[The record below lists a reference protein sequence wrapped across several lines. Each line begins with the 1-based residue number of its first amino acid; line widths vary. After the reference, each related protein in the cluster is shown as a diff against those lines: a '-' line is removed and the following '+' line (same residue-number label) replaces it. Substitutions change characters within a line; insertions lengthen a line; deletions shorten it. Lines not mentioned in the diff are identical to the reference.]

1 MKRFISLVLCVI
13 MCISVFTA
21 TAGQVYALGD
31 AGAIFKVTNSEFV
44 NDEITYT
51 VKLAAGQTKV
61 TGAIVKVAFDSSVL
75 EVVESHAAGSYNA
88 DGDFVEN
95 VAGVYETG
103 LVYNEPG
110 VCALAYMNA
119 NGFTIGNSGADLF
132 VIKFRAISEERP
144 MTSVEFVC
152 SEFITDDGNDENDIK
167 KATDG
172 LQSISTHS
180 FHTLSMPRV
189 TEVNSVNDG
198 LRVVWAESVGATS
211 YTLYRK
217 EAGASAWTLLSSDIG
232 VSTEYIDNDI
242 VKGTEYYYT
251 VSSANSFGSTEYDE
265 TGLAGMNFGSIESL
279 NAVAVENG
287 AKISWS
293 ALDGATSYEVYRKLN
308 VTANW
313 QKVTTV
319 STTEYVDTSIA
330 SGVLYDYK
338 VKAVSGKYSADM
350 SCDPA
355 SVKFIAVPETTVSN
369 SFDGIEIYFEEV
381 GGAEKYVIEKKVVGG
396 EYSVIA
402 EIAAGVDNSY
412 VDENVTADGQYVYRI
427 QAVASDISSAKK
439 ELSVITRLG
448 KTSVNEVSNNANGVY
463 LSWNAVNG
471 ASNYSVFRR
480 TADES
485 IWTNCG
491 KTSSTNY
498 VDTDVV
504 SGTDYIYFVCAENAT
519 GFGGYEAEIAF
530 TYLSAPEISSVSTIS
545 EGIRVVWEQVQG
557 AESYKVY
564 RVVAGK
570 TNWTEIANVTD
581 LSYVDKNAV
590 HGTYYKYTV
599 SAVKGDFE
607 SAYNTNGVEG
617 MYFGTVTSISA
628 NAVKN
633 GAEVTWSALAKA
645 DGYYVYRR
653 TSGAASWTKVATVS
667 TNKYTDTS
675 IESGVAYD
683 YMVKAYNGKNIAEM
697 TAEPAQV
704 KYLAVPVLSVKNAA
718 NGIKITV
725 TPVGGANG
733 YVIEKET
740 DGVFEVVA
748 TLGAKETTY
757 IDLDVE
763 GDTTYNYRVYATS
776 TDLNSFVSDNYEIT
790 RLGCPKITTIKNV
803 LPGVTLSWTPVDDA
817 VEYEIYRKDEYN
829 TEWEYFTTVT
839 ETTYTD
845 GTVFSGEKYS
855 YTINAITSD
864 GGNSGYDDTGKSVT
878 FVETPDLTKAANT
891 NAGVSVS
898 WEPVD
903 GAVGYR
909 VYRKVV
915 GGTWGYIGYSAG
927 TSFVD
932 KSKLASGTKY
942 AYTVIAVNGSFS
954 DFDKDGVSL
963 VYLPTPKITK
973 VANVQQGVSVSW
985 GAVQGATGYRVYRK
999 AGSAA
1004 SWSYIG
1010 YSSKNSYIDTKVAN
1024 GVYYRYTVIAVNGN
1038 YSDFDR
1044 TGKNIKYVPAPK
1056 LTGVSN
1062 AASGIY
1068 VKWNAVQGATEYRVY
1083 RRKGGSTSWYCVGTT
1098 KNTYYTD
1105 KGIVNQSGTYYIYT
1119 VIAVNGYYSG
1129 FDTTGLTI
1137 KRLANPVLKSAVS
1150 YKSGIYVKWNPV
1162 KGTTGYYV
1170 YRKTAG
1176 SGWTRVGVMKGTN
1189 STTFVDKTAKKG
1201 VTYTYT
1207 VRACSGYTLSSY
1219 NTKGIS
1225 CKDRY

>member
-1 MKRFISLVLCVI
+1 MCVSI
-13 MCISVFTA
+13 FTA
-21 TAGQVYALGD
+21 TAGQVYAAGD
-31 AGAIFKVTNSEFV
+31 AGAIFEVTNSEYL

-51 VKLAAGQTKV
+51 VKLTAGHTKV

-95 VAGVYETG
+95 IAGVYETG
-103 LVYNEPG
+103 LVYGDNG
-110 VCALAYMNA
+110 TCALAYMNA
-119 NGFTIGNSGADLF
+119 NGFTIGDSATDF
-132 VIKFRAISEERP
+132 FTIKFRAISEERP
-144 MTSVEFVC
+144 ITSVEFLC
-152 SEFITDDGNDENDIK
+152 AEFITDDGDDENDIK
-167 KATDG
+167 RATDG
-172 LQSISTHS
+172 LQSICTHS
-180 FHTLSMPRV
+180 FHTLSMPMV

-217 EAGASAWTLLSSDIG
+217 EAGASSWTLISSDIG
-232 VSTEYIDNDI
+232 VATEYTDTEI

-265 TGLAGMNFGSIESL
+265 TGLAGMNFGSIESI

-287 AKISWS
+287 AKITWS
-293 ALDGATSYEVYRKLN
+293 ALDGATSYEVYRKLS
-308 VTANW
+308 VSANW

-338 VKAVSGKYSADM
+338 VKAINGKYSADM

-402 EIAAGVDNSY
+402 EITAGEDNCY
-412 VDENVTADGQYVYRI
+412 TDTDVTADGQYIYRI
-427 QAVASDISSAKK
+427 QAVASDISSAKA
-439 ELSVITRLG
+439 ELAVITRLG
-448 KTSVNEVSNNANGVY
+448 KTSVNEVSNKADGVY
-463 LSWNAVNG
+463 LSWGAVNG
-471 ASNYSVFRR
+471 ASNYSIFRR
-480 TADES
+480 SADDS

-491 KTSSTNY
+491 TTSSTNY
-498 VDTDVV
+498 VDTEVV

-519 GFGGYEAEIAF
+519 GFGGYEAAVAI
-530 TYLSAPEISSVSTIS
+530 TYLSAPVISSVSTIS

-581 LSYVDKNAV
+581 LTFVDESAV

-599 SAVKGDFE
+599 SAVNGDFE
-607 SAYNTNGVEG
+607 SAYDANGVEG

-633 GAEVTWSALAKA
+633 GAEVTWSALSKA
-645 DGYYVYRR
+645 DGYYVYRK
-653 TSGAASWTKVATVS
+653 TADATSWTKVATVS
-667 TNKYTDTS
+667 TNKYTDTG
-675 IESGVAYD
+675 IASGVAYD
-683 YMVKAYNGKNIAEM
+683 YMVKAYNGNNIAEM

-718 NGIKITV
+718 NGIKITL
-725 TPVGGANG
+725 TPVGGADG
-733 YVIEKET
+733 YVIEKEI
-740 DGVFEVVA
+740 DGIFEVIA
-748 TLGAKETTY
+748 TLGANETTY
-757 IDLDVE
+757 IDIDVE

-776 TDLNSFVSDNYEIT
+776 TDLNSFVSENYEIT

-803 LPGVTLSWTPVDDA
+803 LPGVTLSWTPIDDA
-817 VEYEIYRKDEYN
+817 VEYEIYRKGEYT
-829 TEWEYFTTVT
+829 TEWELFTTVT
-839 ETTYTD
+839 ETTFTD
-845 GTVFSGEKYS
+845 GTVYSGETYT

-864 GGNSGYDDTGKSVT
+864 GGYSGYDDTGKSVT
-878 FVETPDLTKAANT
+878 FVETPDLKKAANT
-891 NAGVSVS
+891 NAGVSVT
-898 WEPVD
+898 WESVE
-903 GAVGYR
+903 GALYYR
-909 VYRKVV
+909 VYRRVS
-915 GGTWGYIGYSAG
+915 GGSWGYIGYTKG

-932 KSKLASGTKY
+932 KAKLTSGTRY
-942 AYTVIAVNGSFS
+942 DYTVIAVNNNYS
-954 DFDKDGVSL
+954 DFDREGVSL
-963 VYLPTPKITK
+963 VYLTTPKLTK
-973 VANVQQGVSVSW
+973 VNNVPTGVSVTW
-985 GAVQGATGYRVYRK
+985 GKVTGATGYRVYRK
-999 AGSAA
+999 AGSAT

-1010 YSSKNSYIDTKVAN
+1010 YTTKTNYIDTKVAN
-1024 GVYYRYTVIAVNGN
+1024 GVYYRYTIIAVNGT

-1044 TGKNIKYVPAPK
+1044 TGMNVKFVSTPK
-1056 LTGVSN
+1056 VTGVSN
-1062 AASGIY
+1062 AATGIY
-1068 VKWNAVQGATEYRVY
+1068 VKWNAVKGATEYRVY
-1083 RRKGGSTSWYCVGTT
+1083 RRKGGSMSWYCVGTT

-1129 FDTTGLTI
+1129 FESGLTI

-1150 YKSGIYVKWNPV
+1150 YKSGIYVKWNAV

-1176 SGWTRVGVMKGTN
+1176 SGWTKVGTMKGTN
-1189 STTFVDKTAKKG
+1189 NTTFVDKTAKKG

-1207 VRACSGYTLSSY
+1207 VRACSGSTLSAY

>member
-1 MKRFISLVLCVI
+1 MCVSI
-13 MCISVFTA
+13 FTA
-21 TAGQVYALGD
+21 TAGQVYAAGD
-31 AGAIFKVTNSEFV
+31 AEAIFEVTNSEYL

-51 VKLAAGQTKV
+51 VKLTAGHTKV
-61 TGAIVKVAFDSSVL
+61 TGAIVKVAFDASVL

-172 LQSISTHS
+172 IQSISTHS

-265 TGLAGMNFGSIESL
+265 TGLAGMNFGSIESI

-287 AKISWS
+287 AEISWS

-319 STTEYVDTSIA
+319 TTTKYIDKSIS
-330 SGVLYDYK
+330 SGVVYDYK
-338 VKAVSGKYSADM
+338 VKAINGKYSADM

-402 EIAAGVDNSY
+402 EIAAGVDNCY
-412 VDENVTADGQYVYRI
+412 TDENVTADGQYIYRI

-545 EGIRVVWEQVQG
+545 EGIRVVWKQVQG

-581 LSYVDKNAV
+581 LSYVDKDAV

-607 SAYNTNGVEG
+607 SAYNTSGVEG

-645 DGYYVYRR
+645 DGYYVYRK
-653 TSGAASWTKVATVS
+653 TAAATTWTKVATVS
-667 TNKYTDTS
+667 TNKYTDTG

-757 IDLDVE
+757 TDVDVE

-845 GTVFSGEKYS
+845 GTVFSGETYT

-864 GGNSGYDDTGKSVT
+864 GGYSGYDDTGKSVT
-878 FVETPDLTKAANT
+878 FVETPDLKKAANT
-891 NAGVSVS
+891 SAGVFVTWESV
-898 WEPVD
+898 E
-903 GAVGYR
+903 GALYYR
-909 VYRKVV
+909 VYRRVS
-915 GGTWGYIGYSAG
+915 GGSWDYIGYTKG

-932 KSKLASGTKY
+932 KATLKSGTRY
-942 AYTVIAVNGSFS
+942 DYTVIAVNNNYS
-954 DFDKDGVSL
+954 DFDRDGVSL
-963 VYLPTPKITK
+963 VYLTTPKLTK
-973 VANVQQGVSVSW
+973 VNNVPTGVSVTW
-985 GAVQGATGYRVYRK
+985 GKVTGATGYRVYRK
-999 AGSAA
+999 AGSAT

-1010 YSSKNSYIDTKVAN
+1010 YTTKTNYIDTKVSN
-1024 GVYYRYTVIAVNGN
+1024 GIYYRYTIIAVNGT

-1044 TGKNIKYVPAPK
+1044 TGKNVKFVSTPK
-1056 LTGVSN
+1056 VTGVSN
-1062 AASGIY
+1062 AATGIY
-1068 VKWNAVQGATEYRVY
+1068 VKWNAVKGATEYRVY
-1083 RRKGGSTSWYCVGTT
+1083 RRKGGSMNWYCIGTT

-1129 FDTTGLTI
+1129 FESGLTI

-1176 SGWTRVGVMKGTN
+1176 SGWTKVGTMKGTN
-1189 STTFVDKTAKKG
+1189 NTTFVDKTAKKG

-1207 VRACSGYTLSSY
+1207 VRACSGSTLSAY

>member
-1 MKRFISLVLCVI
+1 MCVSI
-13 MCISVFTA
+13 YTA
-21 TAGQVYALGD
+21 TAGQVYAAGD
-31 AGAIFKVTNSEFV
+31 AEAIFEVTNSEYL

-51 VKLAAGQTKV
+51 VKLTAGHTKV
-61 TGAIVKVAFDSSVL
+61 TGAIVKVAFDASVL

-172 LQSISTHS
+172 LQSICTHS
-180 FHTLSMPRV
+180 FHTLSMPQV

-198 LRVVWAESVGATS
+198 LRVVWSESVGATS

-232 VSTEYIDNDI
+232 ASTEYIDNNI

-265 TGLAGMNFGSIESL
+265 TGLAGMNFGSIDYID
-279 NAVAVENG
+279 AVAVENG
-287 AKISWS
+287 AKITWS

-319 STTEYVDTSIA
+319 TPTEYIDESIS
-330 SGVLYDYK
+330 SGVVYDYK
-338 VKAVSGKYSADM
+338 VKAISGKYSADM
-350 SCDPA
+350 SCAPA

-402 EIAAGVDNSY
+402 EIAAGEDNCY
-412 VDENVTADGQYVYRI
+412 MDENVTADGKYIYRI

-448 KTSVNEVSNNANGVY
+448 KTSVNEVSNKANGVY
-463 LSWNAVNG
+463 LSWGAVNG

-480 TADES
+480 TVDDS
-485 IWTNCG
+485 IWIECG

-519 GFGGYEAEIAF
+519 GFGGYEAEVAF

-633 GAEVTWSALAKA
+633 GAEVTWSALSKA

-653 TSGAASWTKVATVS
+653 TSGAVSWTKVATVS

-683 YMVKAYNGKNIAEM
+683 YMVKAYNGNNIAEM

-725 TPVGGANG
+725 TPVGGAQS

-740 DGVFEVVA
+740 DGVFEVIA

-776 TDLNSFVSDNYEIT
+776 TDLNSFISDNYEIT

-915 GGTWGYIGYSAG
+915 GGAWGYIGYSAG

-1010 YSSKNSYIDTKVAN
+1010 YSSKNSYIDTKVTN

-1038 YSDFDR
+1038 FSDFDR
-1044 TGKNIKYVPAPK
+1044 TGKNIKYVAAPK

-1068 VKWNAVQGATEYRVY
+1068 VKWNAVQGATEYKVY
-1083 RRKGGSTSWYCVGTT
+1083 RRRGGSMSWYFVGST

-1105 KGIVNQSGTYYIYT
+1105 KGIVNASGNYYIYT

-1150 YKSGIYVKWNPV
+1150 YKSGIYVKWDPV